1 MKSGWYFLV
10 FAIFANVSFA
20 MDFTCLKTI
29 EDNALYT
36 HCENKIA
43 NYPEPIHYFIPKNLN
58 EAETVIVN
66 IHFQGHNI
74 NGFTPFKNFGNLL
87 INSEKNAIIIAPISK
102 GNCDTFDS
110 FFALESRGSEF
121 LLGLVDDLKLENY
134 KVSLSG
140 HSGAYRVLRTI
151 FAYKNFSLKNDLIGV
166 GLFDATYSDIT
177 SIVNF
182 AKTNSDFIFYNSYVG
197 GANGTADEIS
207 LDLKKRYQSLSNF
220 RFFELKT
227 DSKKKVIDQ
236 HFELLQIFGIEQF
249 LKSL

>member
-20 MDFTCLKTI
+20 MDFVCQKLVEETET
-29 EDNALYT
+29 YT
-36 HCENKIA
+36 HCENKVA
-43 NYPEPIHYFIPKNLN
+43 TYPEPIHYFIPKNLN
-58 EAETVIVN
+58 EAETIIVN
-66 IHFQGHNI
+66 IHFQGHNL

-87 INSEKNAIIIAPISK
+87 LNSEKNAIIIAPISK
-102 GNCDTFDS
+102 GKCETFDS
-110 FFALESRGSEF
+110 FFAKELRGNE
-121 LLGLVDDLKLENY
+121 LLLNLISGLNISDY

-182 AKTNSDFIFYNSYVG
+182 AKSNSDFIFYNSYVG

-207 LDLKKRYQSLSNF
+207 QSLKKQYQSLSHF
-220 RFFELKT
+220 KFFELKT
-227 DSKKKVIDQ
+227 DPKKKVIDQ